1 MTKFLTI
8 DQVIQ
13 LHDVFLKEYGGLA
26 GIRDRGML
34 ESAVAM
40 ARHSF
45 FGEMAHKTLY
55 DQAAAYLYH
64 IVMNHPFNDGNKR
77 TGALTAILFLE
88 ENGVRINFSD
98 KEYENLVVE
107 VAQGK
112 KTKEEIAS
120 FLEDGRCTES
130 R

>member
-8 DQVIQ
+8 EQVIQ
-13 LHDVFLKEYGGLA
+13 LHDVFLDEYGGLA
-26 GIRDRGML
+26 GIRDWGML
-34 ESAVAM
+34 ASAVEM
-40 ARHSF
+40 PRLSF
-45 FGEMAHKTLY
+45 FGEMTHKTIY

-88 ENGVRINFSD
+88 ENGVRISFSD

-107 VAQGK
+107 VAQGL
-112 KTKEEIAS
+112 KTKEKIAS
-120 FLEDGRCTES
+120 FLKNGNRP
-130 R
+130 